1 MGEFNFYDIYIPT
14 LLVQAIIAYVIF
26 RLLSP
31 VINRLTAQGWIA
43 FPSIFHLCFYV
54 LLLWLIH
61 EIFVRT
67 GI

>member
-14 LLVQAIIAYVIF
+14 LLVQAIIAYVLF

-31 VINRLTAQGWIA
+31 LINQLNTRGWIA

-54 LLLWLIH
+54 LLLWLVH
-61 EIFVRT
+61 EIFLAT